1 MVTLRGGTQRLEG
14 DPMYT
19 AHALFDIHERAHRNL
34 AQLLQHCVP
43 FDAGDLDRKLDGFGY
58 PSVRLQIHH
67 VIGAEEYWVG
77 VLHGRVEADDNDAS
91 YPTIAT
97 LESYRA
103 RVAEATGEYLRGA
116 SADELNTARP
126 MMTWGHR
133 EQVLAPARVILRV
146 VTHLYHHQG
155 QVSAMCRLLGH
166 PVEGI
171 NFPIG

>member
-1 MVTLRGGTQRLEG
+1 
-14 DPMYT
+14 MYT
-19 AHALFDIHERAHRNL
+19 ATALLDLHERAHRNF
-34 AQLLQHCVP
+34 AALLRHCG
-43 FDAGDLDRKLDGFGY
+43 ALSTAELDRELDGFGY

-67 VIGAEEYWVG
+67 IIGAEEYWVG
-77 VLHGRVEADDNDAS
+77 VLHGRVEADDNDAA
-91 YPTIAT
+91 YPTIES
-97 LESYRA
+97 LETYRA
-103 RVAEATGEYLRGA
+103 RVAAVTGEYLRAA

-155 QVSAMCRLLGH
+155 QVTAMCRLLGH